1 VLLHRGYDVV
11 LKETRLLRI
20 GFERRWKSEQES
32 AVTNA
37 NRS

>member
-1 VLLHRGYDVV
+1 VLLHRSYDVV
-11 LKETRLLRI
+11 LKETRLLRL
-20 GFERRWKSEQES
+20 GFEMRRESEEES